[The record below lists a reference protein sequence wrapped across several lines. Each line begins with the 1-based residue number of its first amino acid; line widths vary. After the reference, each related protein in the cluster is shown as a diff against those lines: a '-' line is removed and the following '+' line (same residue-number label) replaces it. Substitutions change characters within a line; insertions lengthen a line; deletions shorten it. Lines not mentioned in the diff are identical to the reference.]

1 MLKLLTKNELLA
13 KVSLV
18 AGRTKPMTY
27 TDATY
32 KKTKFSAKDSLM
44 AIRTT
49 FIMTKSHSFFQKA
62 SPQRSLFGD
71 SIP

>member
-1 MLKLLTKNELLA
+1 MLKVLTKNELLA

-32 KKTKFSAKDSLM
+32 KKRKFSAKDSLM

-49 FIMTKSHSFFQKA
+49 FIMSKSHPFFKKV
-62 SPQRSLFGD
+62 SLQRSLFGD
-71 SIP
+71 NIP